1 MIHRLPL
8 IVIGWLRALLARD
21 RVDREL
27 DDELRYFLEV
37 QEQRLI
43 AAGVSPKEARRR
55 ARLELGGLE
64 QAKEACRES
73 WGTTVVEDLARD
85 IRQGFRALGRSPVFT
100 AISLLTLGFG
110 IGASTAMFSQINAVF
125 LAGLPMRDAG
135 ELRLVDWTSM
145 APDEPRRYSASDRL
159 SYPAYM
165 TLRDQGDAFSGVACW
180 SGAVVNSGS
189 EERLEAHVVSGNY
202 FETLGARALLGRTLT
217 DADEHA
223 GTRTAVISYDLWQ
236 RAFQGRR
243 SVTSEVMFVNREAT
257 AIVGVM
263 PPRFIGLNPARTAE
277 IYLPLSMYSSAR
289 FDAAAPRRLDNARDW
304 SACEVVA
311 RIKKGVSED
320 AAREQA
326 DRIVAAVPFSSDRGS
341 GPLLPA
347 AGVQPHAHEARRV
360 RLIPAARGTDDLRED
375 TSQALAVLMAAT
387 LTVLLIACANVA
399 GLLLARVPTRAREV
413 GTRLALGA
421 SRHRVARQL
430 VIEGFVLAASA
441 GALGLVLAYQLNLR
455 LPGLLGRFVSGG
467 AEVARVEAVTD
478 VRVLLFAIGV
488 SALSAMAFSLAPA
501 IWATRVSLSG
511 IIKQA
516 PPPAGTPRRVAGG
529 NVLIAAQVAL
539 ALLMLIGA
547 GLLLRTLVNLRAA
560 DETLAAHTLHFGA
573 SPGLSGYREDKLRAW
588 FKDVVISLESVPSVV
603 ATTGVGAGNL
613 CVDRGSREEFV
624 PTDAVAPGMFL
635 ATGVNV
641 VAGRAF
647 TWNDDETHPLVAIAN
662 AAFVREY
669 FGDKNAV
676 GRSVALCGI
685 LKPRTIVGVVNDSA
699 ADLRGGIRP
708 TLYIPFMQ
716 PPPPLTGNVIAFTVR
731 TTQSPES
738 ILPAVRDAVAS
749 VDLEVPIFDVETGPA
764 RRDRAMTPDRL
775 LTAFVT
781 LYSTVA
787 LVLACL
793 GLYGVLAYTVSRR
806 TAEVGVR
813 VALGA
818 RRLDVI
824 TMVLRDSIAPVGTGM
839 IIGVVAALILTR
851 WLKTVL
857 FEVSPNDPL
866 TIIGAVLLF
875 LVTAGTAALVP
886 ALRAARIGPMRALRF
901 E

>member
-8 IVIGWLRALLARD
+8 IVIGWLRALVARD
-21 RVDREL
+21 RVERDL

-37 QEQRLI
+37 KEQRLV
-43 AAGVSPKEARRR
+43 AAGMPADEARRQ

-64 QAKEACRES
+64 QAKEAVRES
-73 WGTTVVEDLARD
+73 WGTTFVEDLARD
-85 IRQGFRALGRSPVFT
+85 IRQGFRALGRAPVFT

-125 LAGLPMRDAG
+125 LSTLPIAAPE
-135 ELRLVDWTSM
+135 ELRLVDWTTM
-145 APDEPRRYSASDRL
+145 TAEQPRRYSESSRL
-159 SYPAYM
+159 SYTAYR
-165 TLRDQGDAFSGVACW
+165 TLRDRANAFSGVACW
-180 SGAVVNSGS
+180 SGAVVNIGG

-202 FETLGARALLGRTLT
+202 FHTLGARALLGRTLT
-217 DADEHA
+217 EADERV
-223 GTRTAVISYDLWQ
+223 GVRTAVISYDLWH
-236 RAFQGRR
+236 RAFGGRG

-257 AIVGVM
+257 SIVGVL
-263 PPRFIGLNPARTAE
+263 PPRFIGLNPARAAD

-289 FDAAAPRRLDNARDW
+289 FDAAAPRRLDNDRDW

-311 RIKKGVSED
+311 RLKSGVSED
-320 AAREQA
+320 EAREQA

-360 RLIPAARGTDDLRED
+360 RLLPAARGTDDLRED
-375 TSQALAVLMAAT
+375 TSEPLAVLMTAT

-399 GLLLARVPTRAREV
+399 GLLMARVPTRAREV

-421 SRHRVARQL
+421 SRRRVARQL
-430 VIEGFVLAASA
+430 IIEGLVLASA
-441 GALGLVLAYQLNLR
+441 AGVIGLVLAYQLNAR

-488 SALSAMAFSLAPA
+488 SALSAMAFSLVPA
-501 IWATRVSLSG
+501 IWATRVSLSA

-516 PPPAGTPRRVAGG
+516 PPPAGTPRRVVGG

-547 GLLLRTLVNLRAA
+547 GLLLRTVVNLRAA
-560 DETLAAHTLHFGA
+560 DEAIAAHTLHFGV
-573 SPGLSGYREDKLRAW
+573 SPALSGYREDGLRHW
-588 FKDVVISLESVPSVV
+588 FKDVVLALDSLPTVV
-603 ATTGVGAGNL
+603 ASTGVGAGNL
-613 CVDRGSREEFV
+613 CVARGRREEFV
-624 PTDAVAPGMFL
+624 PTDAVAPGMFD
-635 ATGVNV
+635 ATGMHV

-647 TWNDDETHPLVAIAN
+647 TWDDDETRPLVAIAN

-669 FGDKNAV
+669 FGDQQALGKPV
-676 GRSVALCGI
+676 TLCGI
-685 LKPRTIVGVVNDSA
+685 LQPRTIVGVVADSA
-699 ADLRGGIRP
+699 VDLRGNVRP

-716 PPPPLTGNVIAFTVR
+716 PPPPLTGNVIGFTVR
-731 TTQSPES
+731 TTHAPDA
-738 ILPAVRDAVAS
+738 ILPAVRDAVAA
-749 VDLEVPIFDVETGPA
+749 VDVEVPIFDVETGPA
-764 RRDRAMTPDRL
+764 RRDRTMTPDRL
-775 LTAFVT
+775 LTGFVT

-787 LVLACL
+787 LFLACL

-818 RRLDVI
+818 RRMDVI
-824 TMVLRDSIAPVGTGM
+824 TMILRDSLAPVGTGM
-839 IIGVVAALILTR
+839 VLGVVAALILTR
-851 WLKTVL
+851 WLDAVL
-857 FEVSPNDPL
+857 FGVSPRDPL
-866 TIIGAVLLF
+866 TIASAVVIF
-875 LVTAGTAALVP
+875 IVTAGTAALLP